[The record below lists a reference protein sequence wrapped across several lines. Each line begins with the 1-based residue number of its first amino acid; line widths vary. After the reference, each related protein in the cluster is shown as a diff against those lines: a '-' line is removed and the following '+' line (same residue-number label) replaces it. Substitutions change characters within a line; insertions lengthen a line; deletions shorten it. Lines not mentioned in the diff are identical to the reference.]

1 MLDYEKIKLVI
12 LDVDGTLTDGGIYYD
27 SNGNELKR
35 FDVKDG
41 LGIKVAMAVGLEFA
55 IITGR
60 ESPMVIKRAN
70 ELGIQ
75 YLKTGIQKK
84 YSAMLELIT
93 ELGLTFENICY
104 IGDDLN
110 DLQCM
115 NNVALKMCPFD
126 AAKEIKEISDYVSD
140 KKGGYGAVRECLQAL
155 VNKKNSWK
163 QSAEILYK
171 TL

>member
-41 LGIKVAMAVGLEFA
+41 LGIKVAMSMGLEFA

-60 ESPMVIKRAN
+60 ESPMVTKRAN